1 MAQVTVTIAGR
12 VYRMACGEG
21 EEAHLENLARAV
33 DAKIGDLRGTFGEI
47 GDQRIIV
54 MAALTFADDLSEA
67 RRRIAEL
74 EADAINLRS
83 DHENF
88 QDRGE
93 SWSRGIAEALGS
105 VASRIEKVAQDI
117 NGGRGG

>member
-21 EEAHLENLARAV
+21 EEAHLENLARTV

-54 MAALTFADDLSEA
+54 MAALTLADELSEA
-67 RRRIAEL
+67 RLRIAEL
-74 EADAINLRS
+74 EVDAINLRS

-88 QDRGE
+88 HDRGE
-93 SWSRGIAEALGS
+93 SWSRSIAEALGS
-105 VASRIEKVAQDI
+105 VASRIEAVAQEI